1 MGQTAGDEEG
11 NRPFA
16 QTSGGVR
23 EEIRDRVKPR
33 EEDLMIDIQGIM
45 DVLPH
50 RYPFLFVDRI
60 IELEEGK
67 RIVGIKNVTFNEPFF
82 QGHFPGE
89 PVMPGVL
96 IIEALG
102 QTAGVL
108 AFRAMG
114 KEAEGKGV
122 YLMSINRVKFRRPV
136 VPGDQL
142 RLELDVEKHR
152 GMIWAFQGKAFVG
165 DQVAVEAEIM
175 ATIMDKEIV
184 AK

>member
-1 MGQTAGDEEG
+1 
-11 NRPFA
+11 
-16 QTSGGVR
+16 
-23 EEIRDRVKPR
+23 
-33 EEDLMIDIQGIM
+33 MIDVQGIM

-67 RIVGIKNVTFNEPFF
+67 RIVGIKNVTVNEPFF

-96 IIEALG
+96 IIEAMG

-108 AFRAMG
+108 AYRAMG

-122 YLMSINRVKFRRPV
+122 YLMSMNRIKFRRPV

-142 RLELDVEKHR
+142 RLEVDVLKHR
-152 GMIWAFQGKAFVG
+152 GMIWAFQCKAFVG
-165 DQVAVEAEIM
+165 DQVVAEAEIL
-175 ATIMDKEIV
+175 ATIMDKEV
-184 AK
+184 GTR

>member
-1 MGQTAGDEEG
+1 
-11 NRPFA
+11 
-16 QTSGGVR
+16 
-23 EEIRDRVKPR
+23 
-33 EEDLMIDIQGIM
+33 MIDVQGIM

-60 IELEEGK
+60 IEFEEGK

-114 KEAEGKGV
+114 EEAEGKGV

-136 VPGDQL
+136 IPGDQL
-142 RLELDVEKHR
+142 RLELDVVKHR
-152 GMIWAFQGKAFVG
+152 GMIWAFHGKALVE
-165 DQVAVEAEIM
+165 DQVAAEAEIM
-175 ATIMDKEIV
+175 ATIMDKEV
-184 AK
+184 GAK

>member
-1 MGQTAGDEEG
+1 
-11 NRPFA
+11 
-16 QTSGGVR
+16 
-23 EEIRDRVKPR
+23 
-33 EEDLMIDIQGIM
+33 MIDVQGVM

-142 RLELDVEKHR
+142 RLELDVVKHR
-152 GMIWAFQGKAFVG
+152 GMIWAFQGKALVD

>member
-1 MGQTAGDEEG
+1 
-11 NRPFA
+11 
-16 QTSGGVR
+16 
-23 EEIRDRVKPR
+23 
-33 EEDLMIDIQGIM
+33 MIDIKEIMGI
-45 DVLPH
+45 LPH

-67 RIVGIKNVTFNEPFF
+67 RIVGIKNVTINEPFF

-96 IIEALG
+96 IVEAMG

-108 AFRAMG
+108 AYRTMG

-142 RLELDVEKHR
+142 RLELDVLKHR
-152 GMIWAFQGKAFVG
+152 GLIWAFKGKAFVE
-165 DQVAVEAEIM
+165 DQVVAEAELM
-175 ATIMDKEIV
+175 ATISDRE
-184 AK
+184 AE

>member
-1 MGQTAGDEEG
+1 
-11 NRPFA
+11 
-16 QTSGGVR
+16 
-23 EEIRDRVKPR
+23 
-33 EEDLMIDIQGIM
+33 MIDIHGIM

-60 IELEEGK
+60 IALEEGT
-67 RIVGIKNVTFNEPFF
+67 RIVGIKNVTINEPFF

-108 AFRAMG
+108 AYRAMG
-114 KEAEGKGV
+114 EAAAGKGV

-142 RLELDVEKHR
+142 RLELDVVKHR
-152 GMIWAFQGKAFVG
+152 GDIWAFQGKAFVE
-165 DQVAVEAEIM
+165 DQIVAEAELM
-175 ATIMDKEIV
+175 ATIMDKEV
-184 AK
+184 GAQ

>member
-1 MGQTAGDEEG
+1 
-11 NRPFA
+11 
-16 QTSGGVR
+16 
-23 EEIRDRVKPR
+23 
-33 EEDLMIDIQGIM
+33 MIDVQGIM

-50 RYPFLFVDRI
+50 RYPFLFVDRT
-60 IELEEGK
+60 IEFEEGK

-108 AFRAMG
+108 VYRAMG
-114 KEAEGKGV
+114 EEAEGKGV

-142 RLELDVEKHR
+142 RLELDVVKHR
-152 GMIWAFQGKAFVG
+152 GMIWVFHGKAFVA
-165 DQVAVEAEIM
+165 DQLAAEAEIM
-175 ATIMDKEIV
+175 ATIMDKEV
-184 AK
+184 AAK

>member
-1 MGQTAGDEEG
+1 
-11 NRPFA
+11 
-16 QTSGGVR
+16 
-23 EEIRDRVKPR
+23 
-33 EEDLMIDIQGIM
+33 MIDVQGIM

-67 RIVGIKNVTFNEPFF
+67 RIVGIKNVTINEPFF

-108 AFRAMG
+108 AYGATG

-136 VPGDQL
+136 LPGDQL
-142 RLELDVEKHR
+142 RLELDVVKHR

-165 DQVAVEAEIM
+165 DQVVAEAEIM
-175 ATIMDKEIV
+175 ATIMDKEV
-184 AK
+184 AAK

>member
-1 MGQTAGDEEG
+1 
-11 NRPFA
+11 
-16 QTSGGVR
+16 
-23 EEIRDRVKPR
+23 
-33 EEDLMIDIQGIM
+33 MIDIQGIM
-45 DVLPH
+45 EVLPH

-60 IELEEGK
+60 IVFEPEK
-67 RIVGIKNVTFNEPFF
+67 RIVGIKNVTVNEPFF

-114 KEAEGKGV
+114 GEAEGKGV

-136 VPGDQL
+136 IPGDQL
-142 RLELDVEKHR
+142 RLELDVLKHR
-152 GMIWAFQGKAFVG
+152 GMIWAFQGKAFVE
-165 DQVAVEAEIM
+165 DHIAAEAEIM
-175 ATIMDKEIV
+175 ATIMDREV
-184 AK
+184 GAR